1 MPSVTSKD
9 CKQAYSSEE
18 QADEFVN
25 DYLLHNAK
33 KGRRNSTLFLARCAY
48 RDAGES
54 IEDARET
61 LGARAEVDGLRR
73 DEIERTI
80 QSAYRRSGQAKS
92 HRLRHAERAKDRP
105 RGLVGCQ

>member
-1 MPSVTSKD
+1 MEVDTMPSVTSKD

-25 DYLLHNAK
+25 DYLLHSAK

-54 IEDARET
+54 IEDARERSVLGLKSTACAATKLKGQFKARTGEAAKQRATVCGT
-61 LGARAEVDGLRR
+61 LSVNND
-73 DEIERTI
+73 
-80 QSAYRRSGQAKS
+80 S
-92 HRLRHAERAKDRP
+92 H
-105 RGLVGCQ
+105 